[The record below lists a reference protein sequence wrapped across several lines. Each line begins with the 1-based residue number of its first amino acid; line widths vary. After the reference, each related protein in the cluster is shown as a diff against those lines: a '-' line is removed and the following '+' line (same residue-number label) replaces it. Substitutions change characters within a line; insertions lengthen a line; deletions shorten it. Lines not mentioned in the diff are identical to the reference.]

1 MTKEEREKRRD
12 ERARNIV
19 ANEVHACISCLIG
32 LLNEEDRMAIWLSD
46 QESENEVFEHWIVSS
61 WLGEHLENQ
70 GEVVHQ
76 IGSLE
81 VWGRA
86 TTGQAIYM
94 DGVILSIVNHLFYH
108 TEAGI

>member
-1 MTKEEREKRRD
+1 MTKEEQEKRKD
-12 ERARNIV
+12 QRARNIV
-19 ANEVHACISCLIG
+19 DNEVYACISCLIG
-32 LLNEEDRMAIWLSD
+32 LLNEEERMEIWDREEGEGHEI
-46 QESENEVFEHWIVSS
+46 FEHWIVSS
-61 WLGEHLENQ
+61 WLGEHLENK

-94 DGVILSIVNHLFYH
+94 DGVILSIVRDLF
-108 TEAGI
+108 E